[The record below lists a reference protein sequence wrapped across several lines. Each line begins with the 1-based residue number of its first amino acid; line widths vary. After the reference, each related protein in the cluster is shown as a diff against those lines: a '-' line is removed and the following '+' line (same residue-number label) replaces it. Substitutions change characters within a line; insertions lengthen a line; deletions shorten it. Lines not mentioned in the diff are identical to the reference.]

1 MENKNWKNLSV
12 IQTIKS
18 NMGILAGLVILCV
31 VLSFTT
37 SSFATVTNLFNVVRQ
52 ITINLF
58 LACGMTFVILLAG
71 IDLSVGSVIAVSG
84 CISAGLISWNGLP
97 VYVGILGGILAGV
110 VIGLING
117 YIVSSTKYS
126 GIYRYS
132 CNDEYRSWYCPC
144 FIQRLRQFL
153 FL

>member
-71 IDLSVGSVIAVSG
+71 IDLWS
-84 CISAGLISWNGLP
+84 
-97 VYVGILGGILAGV
+97 YVKK
-110 VIGLING
+110 
-117 YIVSSTKYS
+117 KYKL
-126 GIYRYS
+126 
-132 CNDEYRSWYCPC
+132 NTTN
-144 FIQRLRQFL
+144 FL
-153 FL
+153 FLCNC

>member
-18 NMGILAGLVILCV
+18 NMGILVGLVILCV

-97 VYVGILGGILAGV
+97 VYVGILTINPAADFVNRKFRRRNPFICRTGAG
-110 VIGLING
+110 
-117 YIVSSTKYS
+117 
-126 GIYRYS
+126 
-132 CNDEYRSWYCPC
+132 P
-144 FIQRLRQFL
+144 F
-153 FL
+153 

>member
-71 IDLSVGSVIAVSG
+71 IDLSVGSVMALSG
-84 CISAGLISWNGLP
+84 MIMAIVMNAGFRTAASYGMH
-97 VYVGILGGILAGV
+97 
-110 VIGLING
+110 
-117 YIVSSTKYS
+117 
-126 GIYRYS
+126 
-132 CNDEYRSWYCPC
+132 
-144 FIQRLRQFL
+144 FIHQCVLNRHI
-153 FL
+153 

>member
-58 LACGMTFVILLAG
+58 LACGM
-71 IDLSVGSVIAVSG
+71 D
-84 CISAGLISWNGLP
+84 
-97 VYVGILGGILAGV
+97 
-110 VIGLING
+110 
-117 YIVSSTKYS
+117 
-126 GIYRYS
+126 
-132 CNDEYRSWYCPC
+132 
-144 FIQRLRQFL
+144 FL
-153 FL
+153 FMLVSLEESLLEL

>member
-58 LACGMTFVILLAG
+58 P
-71 IDLSVGSVIAVSG
+71 VSYTH
-84 CISAGLISWNGLP
+84 LTLP
-97 VYVGILGGILAGV
+97 TTPYV
-110 VIGLING
+110 
-117 YIVSSTKYS
+117 
-126 GIYRYS
+126 
-132 CNDEYRSWYCPC
+132 
-144 FIQRLRQFL
+144 
-153 FL
+153 

>member
-71 IDLSVGSVIAVSG
+71 IDLSVGSVMALYQCRTHFMEWTS
-84 CISAGLISWNGLP
+84 CLCWYPWRNP
-97 VYVGILGGILAGV
+97 CW
-110 VIGLING
+110 
-117 YIVSSTKYS
+117 
-126 GIYRYS
+126 S
-132 CNDEYRSWYCPC
+132 CNWSY
-144 FIQRLRQFL
+144 
-153 FL
+153 

>member
-117 YIVSSTKYS
+117 
-126 GIYRYS
+126 
-132 CNDEYRSWYCPC
+132 
-144 FIQRLRQFL
+144 
-153 FL
+153 

>member
-71 IDLSVGSVIAVSG
+71 IDLSVGSVQDSFHG
-84 CISAGLISWNGLP
+84 M
-97 VYVGILGGILAGV
+97 
-110 VIGLING
+110 
-117 YIVSSTKYS
+117 
-126 GIYRYS
+126 
-132 CNDEYRSWYCPC
+132 D
-144 FIQRLRQFL
+144 FL
-153 FL
+153 FMLVSLEESLLEL

>member
-58 LACGMTFVILLAG
+58 LACGMTFVILLAT
-71 IDLSVGSVIAVSG
+71 D
-84 CISAGLISWNGLP
+84 NNFHPPTLP
-97 VYVGILGGILAGV
+97 EHLHFV
-110 VIGLING
+110 
-117 YIVSSTKYS
+117 
-126 GIYRYS
+126 R
-132 CNDEYRSWYCPC
+132 
-144 FIQRLRQFL
+144 
-153 FL
+153 

>member
-58 LACGMTFVILLAG
+58 LACGLTFVILLAG
-71 IDLSVGSVIAVSG
+71 IDLSVQDSFHGM
-84 CISAGLISWNGLP
+84 
-97 VYVGILGGILAGV
+97 
-110 VIGLING
+110 
-117 YIVSSTKYS
+117 
-126 GIYRYS
+126 
-132 CNDEYRSWYCPC
+132 D
-144 FIQRLRQFL
+144 FL
-153 FL
+153 FMLVSLEESLLEL

>member
-117 YIVSSTKYS
+117 YKYS

-144 FIQRLRQFL
+144 LYKGSDNFCS
-153 FL
+153 

>member
-1 MENKNWKNLSV
+1 
-12 IQTIKS
+12 
-18 NMGILAGLVILCV
+18 MGILAGLVILCV

-97 VYVGILGGILAGV
+97 VYIPKSDRYIGILRDKRIEQDLEELGA
-110 VIGLING
+110 
-117 YIVSSTKYS
+117 STKVQRELAKKYNVTPRW
-126 GIYRYS
+126 I
-132 CNDEYRSWYCPC
+132 RSVRKKQVDKPSATMK
-144 FIQRLRQFL
+144 QSRQLDMFAC
-153 FL
+153 

>member
-71 IDLSVGSVIAVSG
+71 IDLSVGSVIAFQDVSVQDSFHG
-84 CISAGLISWNGLP
+84 M
-97 VYVGILGGILAGV
+97 
-110 VIGLING
+110 
-117 YIVSSTKYS
+117 
-126 GIYRYS
+126 
-132 CNDEYRSWYCPC
+132 D
-144 FIQRLRQFL
+144 FL
-153 FL
+153 FMLVSLEESLLEL